1 MHDATPASLDDRGS
15 VLRMTAGI
23 MNARMYAVTPEVEAG
38 WQALLHHITGEA
50 GVALTY
56 MPYPAPQPLEDL
68 WSRPDLG
75 CALMCGYPIAL
86 KLAPVIPIAAPIPR
100 AEWAA
105 GLPFYRSDLIV
116 RQDAPYRTLADTF
129 GARAGWTVEHS
140 QSGFNAFRHHLLA
153 YRTPERPTLYA
164 QMAGNLLTARNI
176 LDSVREGRIDIGPL
190 DAYWHMLIARH
201 APQLTAGIRVL
212 TSTQLAPIPAFVASA
227 ATGAD
232 QVARLRAAFR
242 GAASRRWFG
251 PLADLLLLDG
261 FAEVTEA
268 HFAAMLEWDQAA
280 KAAGYDRPA

>member
-1 MHDATPASLDDRGS
+1 
-15 VLRMTAGI
+15 

-38 WQALLHHITGEA
+38 WRTLLTHITAEA
-50 GVALTY
+50 GVDLTY
-56 MPYPAPQPLEDL
+56 MPHPAPQPLEDL
-68 WSRPDLG
+68 WLRRDLG

-105 GLPFYRSDLIV
+105 GLPVYRSDLIV

-153 YRTPERPTLYA
+153 YRTPQRPTLYA
-164 QMAGNLLTARNI
+164 QMTGNLVTARNI

-190 DAYWHMLIARH
+190 DAYWHLLIARH
-201 APQLTAGIRVL
+201 APQLTADIRVL

-227 ATGAD
+227 AAAAD
-232 QVARLRAAFR
+232 EVGRLRAAFR
-242 GAASRRWFG
+242 SAASRAWFA
-251 PLADLLLLDG
+251 PLGDLLLLDG
-261 FAEVTEA
+261 FAGVTQA
-268 HFAAMLEWDQAA
+268 QFATLLEWDQAA
-280 KAAGYDRPA
+280 KAAGYDLPA